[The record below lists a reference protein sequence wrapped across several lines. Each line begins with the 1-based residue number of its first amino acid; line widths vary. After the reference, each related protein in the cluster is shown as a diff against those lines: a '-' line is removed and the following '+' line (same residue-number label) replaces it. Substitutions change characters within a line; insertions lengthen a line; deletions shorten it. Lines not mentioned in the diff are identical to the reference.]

1 MLRLVG
7 LFLLISLCITP
18 VFSQLKLCC
27 GRDPNDG
34 TFGDDFYWYLQ
45 TPPDTVQECHVAV
58 LDDDEFISPLMQGW
72 AWELN
77 GCLYDDDSFCD
88 TGSSISSD
96 DWCDQD
102 DGEGPPP
109 IFPDD
114 DDDGLGTNTPARFDD
129 GDDVFTQICGNSFSL
144 VRTWQSNTG
153 CTANPITGTQQIDI
167 TDTTEPHLALPPDF
181 TIECEPV
188 PGDVEEAGEAF
199 GFDIC
204 TPISLNVVTTNTPNA
219 CGTVILREW
228 SVSDQ
233 CFTVTETQ
241 TIVIQDTTP
250 PALSESQSTLL
261 FASECDSIPSSGD
274 TTPSVGP
281 SSCLFT
287 TNNAPTF
294 IGEVIIPGSC
304 DQEFTIVRTYQL
316 SDSCGNTAE
325 VEIFVPIIDTEPPQF
340 VPDDNSGQFNI
351 PCSEGFTFTDYTATD
366 NCAAVSDIVVV
377 DERIFEDATEADF
390 AVAYQNI
397 IATDPCGNVASRSYT
412 FVFGNEEIASQV
424 RFNPNNV
431 AATKGAPFTL
441 TIQGTNSACA
451 SNLVLVIDAGAATL
465 QGGSAACFSQTST
478 GLIYCDNAS
487 NTFPLSLRLSVPTDF
502 IPNFLVVSLRV
513 SEETGR
519 QSAAVYDDR
528 VVVTFA

>member
-7 LFLLISLCITP
+7 LFLLISLCVTP
-18 VFSQLKLCC
+18 VFSQQKLCC

-34 TFGDDFYWYLQ
+34 TFGDDQYWYLQ
-45 TPPDTVQECHVAV
+45 TPPNTVQECHVAV

-77 GCLYDDDSFCD
+77 GCLFDDDSFCD
-88 TGSSISSD
+88 VGSSITSD

-114 DDDGLGTNTPARFDD
+114 DDDGLGVNRPAFFDENN
-129 GDDVFTQICGNSFSL
+129 DVITQICGNSFSL
-144 VRTWQSNTG
+144 VRTWRSITP
-153 CTANPITGTQQIDI
+153 CTSPNFFITGTQTIDI
-167 TDTTEPHLALPPDF
+167 TDTTDPHLAMPPDF

-204 TPISLNVVTTNTPNA
+204 TPVSLSVDTTNTPNA
-219 CGTVILREW
+219 CGTVVTREW
-228 SVSDQ
+228 TVSDS
-233 CFTVTETQ
+233 CFTVTDTQ
-241 TIVIQDTTP
+241 TITIQDTTP
-250 PALSESQSTLL
+250 PTISGPSFLSS
-261 FASECDSIPSSGD
+261 SECSSIPD
-274 TTPSVGP
+274 TVSTRPSVGP

-287 TNNAPTF
+287 TNNQATF
-294 IGEVIIPGSC
+294 ISEVVIPGSC
-304 DQEFTIVRTYQL
+304 DQEFTIVRTYGL

-325 VEIFVPIIDTEPPQF
+325 VEIFVPIMDTTPPVF
-340 VPDDNSGQFNI
+340 SPDIPSGQLNI
-351 PCSEGFTFTDYTATD
+351 ACAEGFTFVDFTASD

-377 DERIFEDATEADF
+377 DERVFEDATEADF
-390 AVAYQNI
+390 AVAYQNV
-397 IATDPCGNVASRSYT
+397 IATDPCGNVASRSFT

-441 TIQGTNSACA
+441 TIQGTNSFCQ

-465 QGGSAACFSQTST
+465 QGGSGACFSQTST

-519 QSAAVYDDR
+519 QSAVYDDR